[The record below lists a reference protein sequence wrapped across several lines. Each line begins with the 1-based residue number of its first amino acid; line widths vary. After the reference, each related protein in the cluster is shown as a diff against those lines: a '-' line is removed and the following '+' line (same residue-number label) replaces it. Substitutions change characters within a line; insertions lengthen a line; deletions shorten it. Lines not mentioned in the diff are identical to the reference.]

1 MLFDAPPAISAPAPE
16 EMIVTASRR
25 AEPSRDEP
33 AALARLTRAE
43 LSARGPVGAV
53 ELLRAIPGVSFQQ
66 NNGVENLPALRSPVL
81 NGGAA
86 AGSILVLQDGVPLR
100 APGFG
105 NVNQVLEADFEFA
118 AAVEATRGP
127 GSAVYG
133 SNALNGVINVLS
145 PGLAEA
151 PAIAARLEYGRFG
164 RRYAEALVRGGPV
177 YLGVSILDEGGYRE
191 AASVD
196 QQKILLASDFSAG
209 AARFAVRASVHN
221 LAQETAG
228 FVVGESGFRD
238 RTRARANP
246 NPNAFRDQTTA
257 RVQVDMRIAL
267 GDRLELAVT
276 PFGRWID
283 TRFALSFLPSEAIE
297 ETGQVGGGVQSA
309 LYWDPN
315 PRASLIV
322 GLDGD
327 RTQGRLREE
336 QFRSTVG
343 TFVQGLHYDYVVQS
357 RALAGFGQVRLE
369 PAAGWR
375 IDMGVRAEQVAF
387 EYDNRAPDGDIG
399 RFRRPADRRDAF
411 LAVSPKFGVSRR
423 LSVDWTGFLN
433 YRRGARPPQA
443 SDLYALQIQQRPGEQ
458 GLERLDQ
465 VEGGVRYQNSAAR
478 VELVAFWAGRRGG
491 SFRNADGLSVVDAR
505 TRGLGVELAYSA
517 PLFAGLRLEGWVS
530 RAEHTYRFEDR
541 VTSPSDSIAP
551 GALVDTA
558 PRWLAQNTLAWSG
571 AGPLSLRLDWR
582 YNGSYFTNAANS
594 ARQEGFNVLDLRAG
608 FALARGVESYVLL
621 RNALDARYPERA
633 DFAFGSPRF
642 FPGEPIAFRLG
653 LALRR

>member
-1 MLFDAPPAISAPAPE
+1 MLFDAPPVLSAPAP

-25 AEPSRDEP
+25 A
-33 AALARLTRAE
+33 A
-43 LSARGPVGAV
+43 SARGEPSAVSTLSEADLDARGGLGAV
-53 ELLRAIPGVSFQQ
+53 DLLRAVPGVSFQQ

-105 NVNQVLEADFEFA
+105 NVNQVFEAEIELA
-118 AAVEATRGP
+118 AAVEVTRGP

-145 PGLAEA
+145 PRVAEA

-164 RRYAEALVRGGPV
+164 RRYGEALVRGGPA
-177 YLGVSILDEGGYRE
+177 YLGLSILDDGGYRE
-191 AASVD
+191 AAGVD
-196 QQKILLASDFSAG
+196 LQKLLLGSDFRLG
-209 AARFAVRASVHN
+209 PARFALRASVQN

-228 FVVGESGFRD
+228 FIVGEDGFRD
-238 RTRARANP
+238 RARARSNP
-246 NPNAFRDQTTA
+246 NPNAFRDQTSA
-257 RVQVDMRIAL
+257 RVQADVRIPL
-267 GDRLELAVT
+267 SERLELALT

-283 TRFALSFLPSEAIE
+283 TELALSFLPSEALE
-297 ETGQVGGGVQSA
+297 ETGQVGGGLQSA
-309 LYWDPN
+309 LYWDPD
-315 PRASLIV
+315 PRASFVI
-322 GLDGD
+322 GLDVD

-336 QFRSTVG
+336 QQRSTIG
-343 TFVQGLHYDYVVQS
+343 SFVQGLHYDYRVQS
-357 RALAGFGQVRLE
+357 RALAGFGQARLE
-369 PAAGWR
+369 PAPGWR
-375 IDMGVRAEQVAF
+375 LDFGVRAEQVSFA
-387 EYDNRAPDGDIG
+387 YDNLAPDGDFG

-411 LAVSPKFGVSRR
+411 LALSPKFGLSRSVGAR
-423 LSVDWTGFLN
+423 WTSFLS

-443 SDLYALQIQQRPGEQ
+443 SDLYALQTQQQEGEQ

-465 VEGGVRYQNSAAR
+465 VEGGLRFKDEAVR

-491 SFRNADGLSVVDAR
+491 SFRNADGLNVVDAR
-505 TRGLGVELAYSA
+505 TQGVGVELAYSA
-517 PLFAGLRLEGWVS
+517 PLPGGLRLEGWVS

-541 VTSPSDSIAP
+541 VTSPADSITP

-558 PRWLAQNTLAWSG
+558 PRWLAQNALVWDG
-571 AGPLSLRLDWR
+571 RGPLNVRLDWR
-582 YNGSYFTNAANS
+582 YNGGYFTNAANT
-594 ARQEGFNVLDLRAG
+594 ARQEGFSVVDLRWAY
-608 FALARGVESYVLL
+608 AIARGLEGYILV

-653 LALRR
+653 LSLRR